1 MVKMEDAVIARFEH
15 SGHKFEILVDPEL
28 ALSARHSGKLPDLN
42 ELLAF
47 EAVYKDA
54 NKGEEASEE
63 TVRKVFGTTEIE
75 KVVLRIL
82 KDGEVQLTTDQRR
95 RMLEKKRTEIIM
107 FIANNAINPQT
118 KAPHP
123 PVRIENAMQEARI
136 QVDVFKSVQEQ
147 IPEILKEIRKL
158 IPLSMEK
165 LNVAV
170 KVPAQ
175 YSGRAGPLL
184 HKYHAVKQEWQG
196 DGSIVAVFELP
207 VGLKNE
213 LFNELNHLTHGNVE
227 TKILES
233 SKVN

>member
-15 SGHKFEILVDPEL
+15 SGHKFEILVDPDL
-28 ALSARHSGKLPDLN
+28 ALLVRQGKSIDF
-42 ELLAF
+42 ESLLAN

-63 TVRKVFGTTEIE
+63 TVKKVFGTTDLKEIAL
-75 KVVLRIL
+75 KII

-95 RMLEKKRTEIIM
+95 RMHEQKRKEIIA
-107 FIANNAINPQT
+107 FISSNAINPQT

-123 PVRIENAMQEARI
+123 AVRIENAMNEAKV

-158 IPLSMEK
+158 IPLSMDK
-165 LNVAV
+165 LKVAV
-170 KVPAQ
+170 KVPAEF
-175 YSGRAGPLL
+175 SGKAGPLL
-184 HKYHAVKQEWQG
+184 HKYAAIKQEWQS

-207 VGLKNE
+207 VGMKND

-227 TKILES
+227 TKIL
-233 SKVN
+233 

>member
-15 SGHKFEILVDPEL
+15 SGHKFEILVDPET
-28 ALSARHSGKLPDLN
+28 ALEAKNSGKLPELS

-47 EAVYKDA
+47 EAIYKDA

-63 TVRKVFGTTEIE
+63 TIKKVFGTTEIE
-75 KVVLRIL
+75 KIVLRIL
-82 KDGEVQLTTDQRR
+82 EHGEIQLTTDQRR
-95 RMLEKKRTEIIM
+95 RMLERKRTEIIM
-107 FIANNAINPQT
+107 FIAGNAINPQT

-123 PVRIENAMQEARI
+123 PVRIENAMNEARI
-136 QVDVFKSVQEQ
+136 QIDVFKSVQEQ

-175 YSGRAGPLL
+175 YSGKAGPLL
-184 HKYHAVKQEWQG
+184 HKYHAIKQEWQG
-196 DGSIVAVFELP
+196 DGSLVAVFELP
-207 VGLKNE
+207 VGMKNE
-213 LFNELNHLTHGNVE
+213 LFAELNNLTHGNVE
-227 TKILES
+227 SKILEN
-233 SKVN
+233 KLN